1 MIEKSMHVLGACT
14 FWTIGEQTLR
24 PVLQA
29 GLKGAGFGTFTPEQ
43 RPAAGALRDALTQV
57 LGGPTV
63 LIRRLED
70 RDGFAVVEERRGQD
84 ANDYQHTLTAR
95 INDDTLQIR
104 FSPFDERAARVVAA
118 FNTHLGMLKPAQVST
133 ALVAILD
140 SLGGTRLRPTGAIYW
155 LPEHRLD
162 EWQRVAQAV
171 ERAAAGRPSAVYLL
185 RNQMDADAVRAVR
198 DAIVA
203 EVQQEAE
210 RIQKEVAS
218 AELGERALE
227 NRRTQAGELRQKIAL
242 YEELLG
248 VGLHG
253 LEQAV
258 DAAEQSV
265 AMATLLIAAQ
275 PPEEVANAG

>member
-1 MIEKSMHVLGACT
+1 MIEKSTQILGAVT
-14 FWTIGEQTLR
+14 FWTIGGHTSREMLR
-24 PVLQA
+24 V
-29 GLKGAGFGTFTPEQ
+29 GLEAAGFGKFTPEP
-43 RPAAGALRDALTQV
+43 RPAPAALKDALQHQ
-57 LGGPTV
+57 LGGPRV
-63 LIRRLED
+63 LIRPLD
-70 RDGFAVVEERRGQD
+70 TKDGFCVVEERRGKD
-84 ANDYQHTLTAR
+84 ANDYQHSLTAK
-95 INDDTLQIR
+95 INAETLQIT
-104 FSPFDERAARVVAA
+104 FTPFDDRAQAVTHG
-118 FNTHLGMLKPAQVST
+118 FNLQLGMLMPAQVSN
-133 ALVAILD
+133 ALVTILD

-162 EWQRVAQAV
+162 EWQRVAGAV

-210 RIQKEVAS
+210 RIQREVAS

-227 NRRTQAGELRQKIAL
+227 NRRTQAGELRKKIAL